1 MDHAPFLP
9 GDPRSPAP
17 LPRRRRPWRLTLR
30 LVLWRSRAAVAA
42 VAVALAV
49 GSAVHA
55 LAPAPVPTRPVVVAA
70 RDLPAGTTLAAAD
83 LRVEQVPDV
92 GAGWTLPDA
101 PASLAGSTTAVP
113 LSAGEPVVAA
123 VLVPAQLRGPA
134 GTVVTTVRLSDPA
147 LAGLLTPGTRVDV
160 LAAAEGGPG
169 TVVARRA
176 LVLPRPAAAGG
187 TANGGLLGGGSDDE
201 QPPVLLAVARDDADD
216 LAGAAASA
224 SLSALVV
231 P

>member
-1 MDHAPFLP
+1 
-9 GDPRSPAP
+9 
-17 LPRRRRPWRLTLR
+17 
-30 LVLWRSRAAVAA
+30 VLWRSRAAVAA

-92 GAGWTLPDA
+92 GAGWTLPDG

-160 LAAAEGGPG
+160 LAAAAEGGPG

-187 TANGGLLGGGSDDE
+187 TASGGLLGGGSDDE